1 MTEYGRTLYCDAA
14 NSRPLREDSTEA
26 KGMGFK
32 DMVVAGGTRP
42 SERKGDSG
50 GRSGRERG
58 GGKEK
63 RSSGRK
69 LRAGTEYRAYN
80 VVH

>member
-58 GGKEK
+58 E
-63 RSSGRK
+63 GRRRGVAVESYGQE
-69 LRAGTEYRAYN
+69 LNTGHIT
-80 VVH
+80 